1 LSQPQDEQF
10 EALSNALARMVRRQ
24 DDIDRRLARI
34 EAALNLQPAAP
45 PAPPPPPPVPAPQF
59 AAPPPLPPPLPV
71 SPLPAAP
78 PPLPPERE
86 HERLETNIGLTLINR
101 IGVITLV
108 LGVGFFFKW
117 AVDNQYIG
125 PAGRVELGILAG
137 LLTLFAGDL
146 LWNRGQKIFAQGV
159 TGTGVCILYLAI
171 YAAFGFYHLVP
182 QTFAF
187 LLMVVVTLMAA
198 ALALRYDAVAIA
210 ALGMFGGYLTPILL
224 SSGVDHPW
232 FLFTYILLL
241 DLGALALA
249 RVRPWALLNILSFI
263 ATVLLY
269 AGWLSDRFTTAKET
283 VATVFDLVY
292 YAFFSYALSLPA
304 LLFAQVLASIAMV
317 AIWPRDPA
325 EYFLFS
331 LFIALGGLV
340 LADVRKAAPLV
351 ATTFATTWICFAMW
365 NAEFTTTRPLGP
377 HFIGL
382 TCTFAIFLAWI
393 LWWTVWRRQ
402 PARGPELVILALNG
416 IAYFGASYGLLNPEY
431 HAWLGLF
438 AVAVAGIHL
447 GLAFLIWK
455 NEGAADLNAV
465 VLSLAFALTYITLAI
480 PIQFTAYRITMAWAI
495 EAAAL
500 TWIGKR
506 LNQERMHWGA
516 LAVFW
521 LAAIRLITL
530 DAWILPN
537 PETYTALWNGRFLTF
552 FVSAVALWIAA
563 YWGRQRPTAFI
574 YYIAG
579 HVVIIAGL
587 TMEVL
592 GAAARESVAA
602 NLESVESV
610 GVSILWALYA
620 LVLVGFG
627 VALRFVLNRILGL
640 ILLGIVVVKLYIW
653 DVWQLARVFRITS
666 FVALGVLLLATSYLY
681 SRYRTKIESWWKDD
695 EPPSS

>member
-1 LSQPQDEQF
+1 MSQPRDEQF
-10 EALSNALARMVRRQ
+10 DALSNALARMVRRQ
-24 DDIDRRLARI
+24 DDIDKRLARV

-45 PAPPPPPPVPAPQF
+45 PPAPPSLSVPPPRV

-71 SPLPAAP
+71 SPVPA
-78 PPLPPERE
+78 PPLPLPE
-86 HERLETNIGLTLINR
+86 HEHLETNIGLTLINR

-125 PAGRVELGILAG
+125 PAGRVELGILAA

-146 LWNRGQKIFAQGV
+146 LWNRSQKIFAQGV

-171 YAAFGFYHLVP
+171 YAAFGFYHLIP

-187 LLMVVVTLMAA
+187 VFMVAVTLMAA

-224 SSGVDHPW
+224 SSGEDRPW

-249 RVRPWALLNILSFI
+249 RVRSWALLNILSLV

-269 AGWLSDRFTTAKET
+269 GGWLSDRFTAAKET

-292 YAFFSYALSLPA
+292 YALFSYALSLPA
-304 LLFAQVLASIAMV
+304 LLFVQILASLAIV

-325 EYFLFS
+325 EYFS
-331 LFIALGGLV
+331 LSILVALGGLA
-340 LADVRKAAPLV
+340 LAGWRKAAPIV
-351 ATTFATTWICFAMW
+351 ATTFATTWICFAIW

-377 HFIGL
+377 VFIGL
-382 TCTFAIFLAWI
+382 NCTFAIFLAWI

-402 PARGPELVILALNG
+402 AARAPELVILALNG
-416 IAYFGASYGLLNPEY
+416 IAYFGASYGLLTPEY

-480 PIQFTAYRITMAWAI
+480 PIQLTAYRITMAWAI

-506 LNQERMHWGA
+506 LKQERMHWGA

-521 LAAIRLITL
+521 LVAIRLITL
-530 DAWILPN
+530 DAWIFPN
-537 PETYTALWNGRFLTF
+537 AATYTALWNGRFLTF

-563 YWGRQRPTAFI
+563 YWGRERPTALI

-579 HVVIIAGL
+579 HVVMLAGL

-592 GAAARESVAA
+592 GAAARDSAAA

-610 GVSILWALYA
+610 SVSILWALYA

-640 ILLGIVVVKLYIW
+640 ILLGLVVVKLYIW
-653 DVWQLARVFRITS
+653 DVWQLARVFRITA

-681 SRYRTKIESWWKDD
+681 SRYRTTIEGWWKDD
-695 EPPSS
+695 DAPPST